1 MARTYVK
8 HILKYDAYSASQ
20 VRLSFLQAEQSLTVP
35 LDEHTQLKGIID
47 RLDRVTACGRERLR
61 VVDYK
66 TGGYK
71 DEKMKAD
78 NIDQLFKDNN
88 KDYVRQTLFYQ
99 LLCSLGGLEIPV
111 AALYFT
117 QKLGRDFEPYVKFPD
132 DGLTDT
138 QRVADFRK
146 RLADFV
152 HHMRISPFNPTANNQ
167 NCRYCPYTLLCG
179 RTGQRRG

>member
-1 MARTYVK
+1 MMKT
-8 HILKYDAYSASQ
+8 LKKPLSIMLSLLLLFGAATTVHASAQ
-20 VRLSFLQAEQSLTVP
+20 TTNQ
-35 LDEHTQLKGIID
+35 H
-47 RLDRVTACGRERLR
+47 
-61 VVDYK
+61 K
-66 TGGYK
+66 TS
-71 DEKMKAD
+71 
-78 NIDQLFKDNN
+78 
-88 KDYVRQTLFYQ
+88 TLFGDANEDGSVDAKDASFI
-99 LLCSLGGLEIPV
+99 LV
-111 AALYFT
+111 AYAKAST
-117 QKLGRDFEPYVKFPD
+117 GSE